1 MSIKAVIIEDEA
13 GARKVLK
20 ALLSEYLPQVEVLGE
35 ADSVSTG
42 VALLKKHKPE
52 LLFLDI
58 RLPDGDGFE
67 ILEQFK
73 EEKLEVIFTTA
84 YGEYR
89 EKAFEYFA
97 FQYLT
102 KPIDIDKLEAT
113 VKAYEAKHKSAA
125 PEPSYSFEK
134 LELLKRLLNQQV
146 KKIALP
152 NKDGYTLVKLEEI
165 VYCEAKRSKTRR
177 NIDFGRRT
185 NSTDFPKIKTRLF
198 EVFRT
203 NDLMR
208 IVSLLVCFLSFTVS
222 AQNFKHVPQERELGI
237 SFNDSMLFSGIHSP
251 ALFIRLNN
259 FAVDSNAIASYA
271 YRLALNY
278 NGKRFTRLIDTN
290 DTGSETFFSIEPGFE
305 IQKHKNYRALYIGAD
320 LRFAYSLNKSD
331 EADDNMLFTKTERIE
346 VMHYGIRPFVGFK
359 IYLFSTIAISVEAGY
374 DFGRIR
380 TKIDSKQSFNGS
392 LNEEVHTTETEDNN
406 GLRIPAGLF
415 FSFHF

>member
-1 MSIKAVIIEDEA
+1 
-13 GARKVLK
+13 
-20 ALLSEYLPQVEVLGE
+20 
-35 ADSVSTG
+35 
-42 VALLKKHKPE
+42 
-52 LLFLDI
+52 
-58 RLPDGDGFE
+58 
-67 ILEQFK
+67 
-73 EEKLEVIFTTA
+73 
-84 YGEYR
+84 
-89 EKAFEYFA
+89 
-97 FQYLT
+97 
-102 KPIDIDKLEAT
+102 
-113 VKAYEAKHKSAA
+113 
-125 PEPSYSFEK
+125 
-134 LELLKRLLNQQV
+134 
-146 KKIALP
+146 
-152 NKDGYTLVKLEEI
+152 
-165 VYCEAKRSKTRR
+165 
-177 NIDFGRRT
+177 
-185 NSTDFPKIKTRLF
+185 
-198 EVFRT
+198 
-203 NDLMR
+203 MR